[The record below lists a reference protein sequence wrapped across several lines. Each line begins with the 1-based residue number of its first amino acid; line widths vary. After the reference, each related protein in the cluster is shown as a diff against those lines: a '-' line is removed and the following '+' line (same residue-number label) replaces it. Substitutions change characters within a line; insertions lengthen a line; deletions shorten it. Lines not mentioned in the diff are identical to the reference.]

1 MFKDDINMKTIPAE
15 IIRQVFMILF
25 IVLMGG
31 ILFKSLV
38 PYLSGFLG
46 ALTLYILLLGPM
58 KKLTS
63 KNWRP
68 GLAALLL
75 LVLSFFCILLPFA
88 GVGLML
94 GKKVGKGLNNFEHY
108 INLIKQKIVI
118 WENNFGVD
126 LTSSIE
132 PEKISSTLSE
142 GLQGVLGGSVNMV
155 IAIAMMYFILYF
167 MLTKNEELNAVLG
180 TYTPFKKKYSGL
192 ISNEIR
198 EKVRSNAIGI
208 PVVAIAQG
216 VVALIGFL
224 IFGIEQPFFWA
235 VIVTVGSMVPV
246 IGAIIGIIPVF
257 LIALSNDNNFQA
269 WGILLY
275 GILIVGTT
283 DNVIRVYVLNKLDD
297 VHPLITLIGVII
309 GVPIFGFIGL
319 IFGPLLISLFL
330 MMVRVYT
337 KEYGSIT
344 SKNEVNL

>member
-1 MFKDDINMKTIPAE
+1 MKNIPAD
-15 IIRQVFMILF
+15 IIRQLFMILF

-31 ILFKSLV
+31 VLFKSLL

-46 ALTLYILLLGPM
+46 ALTLYILLLKPM
-58 KKLTS
+58 KKLILR
-63 KNWRP
+63 KWRP
-68 GLAALLL
+68 GLAALFL
-75 LVLSFFCILLPFA
+75 LVISFFCILLPFA

-94 GKKVGKGLNNFEHY
+94 GKKVGKGLNNFEQY
-108 INLIKQKIVI
+108 IDLIKQKIAV
-118 WENNFGVD
+118 WEEHFGID
-126 LTSSIE
+126 LTSSMDTS
-132 PEKISSTLSE
+132 KMSSSLSE
-142 GLQGVLGGSVNMV
+142 GLQSVLGGSVNMI
-155 IAIAMMYFILYF
+155 IAIAMMYFLLYF
-167 MLTKNEELNAVLG
+167 MLTKNEALNTAFA
-180 TYTPFKKKYSGL
+180 TYSPFKKKYSGL
-192 ISNEIR
+192 ISDEIR
-198 EKVRSNAIGI
+198 QKVSSNAIGI

-216 VVALIGFL
+216 IVALIGFL

-275 GILIVGTT
+275 GIIIVGTT

-319 IFGPLLISLFL
+319 IFGPLLISLFF

-337 KEYGSIT
+337 KEYGSMS
-344 SKNEVNL
+344 SKNEVDL

>member
-1 MFKDDINMKTIPAE
+1 MKNIPAD
-15 IIRQVFMILF
+15 IIRQLFMILF

-31 ILFKSLV
+31 VLFKSLV

-46 ALTLYILLLGPM
+46 ALTLYILLLNPM
-58 KKLTS
+58 KKLILR
-63 KNWRP
+63 KWRP
-68 GLAALLL
+68 GLAALFL
-75 LVLSFFCILLPFA
+75 LVISFFCILLPFA

-94 GKKVGKGLNNFEHY
+94 GKKVGKGLNNFERY
-108 INLIKQKIVI
+108 IDLIKQKIAV
-118 WENNFGVD
+118 WEEHFGID
-126 LTSSIE
+126 LTSSMDTS
-132 PEKISSTLSE
+132 KISSTLSE
-142 GLQGVLGGSVNMV
+142 GLQSVLGGSVNMI
-155 IAIAMMYFILYF
+155 IAIAMMYFLLYF
-167 MLTKNEELNAVLG
+167 MLTKNEALNAAFD
-180 TYTPFKKKYSGL
+180 TYSPFKKKYSGL
-192 ISNEIR
+192 ISDEISQ
-198 EKVRSNAIGI
+198 KVRSNAIGI

-216 VVALIGFL
+216 IVALIGFL
-224 IFGIEQPFFWA
+224 IFGVEQPFFWA

-275 GILIVGTT
+275 GIIIVGTT

-319 IFGPLLISLFL
+319 IFGPLLISLFF

-337 KEYGSIT
+337 KEYGSMS
-344 SKNEVNL
+344 SKNEVDL